1 MKINPIKMNAI
12 NTYSVQQRTTKSVE
26 RSQSFADKIE
36 ISSAAKEMQGTS
48 SYSTERADRVQKL
61 KADIQSGEYQVN
73 ARKVAEDMLKYYR
86 F

>member
-1 MKINPIKMNAI
+1 MNAI
-12 NTYSVQQRTTKSVE
+12 NSYNTQQRTTKSVQ

-36 ISSAAKEMQGTS
+36 ISSAAKEMQGIS

-61 KADIQSGEYQVN
+61 KADIESGEYKVN

>member
-1 MKINPIKMNAI
+1 MNAI